1 MVVRL
6 PLITTRFERHGF
18 GLGWFS
24 FSLQV
29 VSEPR
34 RLDVRTKVHAGRS
47 SKVHAVQ
54 GSAAAVP
61 SAVVPWAEHQKVLMF
76 LIELFQRVVSRQRAI
91 IIFLVPPAADHQRRD
106 GCRLQIV
113 SRAARS

>member
-29 VSEPR
+29 VSEPG
-34 RLDVRTKVHAGRS
+34 RLDVRAKVHAGRS
-47 SKVHAVQ
+47 SKVDSAQ
-54 GSAAAVP
+54 SSAAAVP
-61 SAVVPWAEHQKVLMF
+61 PAVVPWTEHEEVLVV
-76 LIELFQRVVSRQRAI
+76 LIELFQRFISRQRAI
-91 IIFLVPPAADHQRRD
+91 IVFLIPPATDDQRRD
-106 GCRLQIV
+106 GRRLQIV
-113 SRAARS
+113 TGAA